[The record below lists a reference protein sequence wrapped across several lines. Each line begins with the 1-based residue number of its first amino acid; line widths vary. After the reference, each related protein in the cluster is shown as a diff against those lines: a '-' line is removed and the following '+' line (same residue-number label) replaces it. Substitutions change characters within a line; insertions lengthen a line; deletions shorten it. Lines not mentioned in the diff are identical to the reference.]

1 MQEKESELV
10 AEHLKRKYLENYLI
24 ENQKYLYSIA
34 LNYVKNNDDAL
45 EIVQN
50 TIYKSLVSIKSLKD
64 IKSLKAW
71 VSKILVNNCFD
82 FLKYSN
88 KLVLSGYIFDQANN
102 YNKNIL
108 DKIVLK
114 KAIDK
119 LPKKLKMIV
128 ILRFFGDF
136 KIKDISQILDM
147 KENTVKT
154 NLYKALDILK
164 INLGNDI

>member
-1 MQEKESELV
+1 MQEKESELS
-10 AEHLKRKYLENYLI
+10 AEHLKRKYLEDYLI
-24 ENQKYLYSIA
+24 ENYKYLYSIA
-34 LNYVKNNDDAL
+34 LNYVKNRDDAL

-64 IKSLKAW
+64 VKSMRAW
-71 VSKILVNNCFD
+71 VSRILINNCFD
-82 FLKYSN
+82 FLKSSN
-88 KLVLSGYIFDQANN
+88 KVMLSECIFDQTND

-119 LPKKLKMIV
+119 LPSKLRLIV
-128 ILRFFGDF
+128 ILRFFVDF
-136 KIKDISQILDM
+136 KIKDISHILNM

-154 NLYKALDILK
+154 NLYKALGMLK
-164 INLGNDI
+164 INLGEDI